1 VNDFV
6 NDFVNDSKKDP
17 VMDAPAPDT
26 RQATFARFWVWS
38 GVLLA
43 LVGLALFIILTPSGI
58 LDKADVIAAAVCHRI
73 PSHSFFIE
81 ERQLP
86 LCQRCSGT
94 FPGALTGL
102 LVQWGVWRRRRS
114 QRFPQWQMFI
124 VLAGFAGIWALDGF
138 NSYTTMLGE
147 RPVGLLGYVP
157 QPWLRLLSGVLM
169 GMGMSVILVPAFN
182 QIMWADG
189 EAAATLRSWSELA
202 FLVVVELAMAGAIY
216 LLQPALLYP
225 VALYSVA
232 GVVAMF
238 ICLGAMLF
246 VMALGRD
253 SALTGWREAWLPL
266 VWGLIFALLVIGVMN
281 FLRVLITGTI
291 EGVPGLA

>member
-1 VNDFV
+1 MSN
-6 NDFVNDSKKDP
+6 SEKAP
-17 VMDAPAPDT
+17 VMDDAPAPDT
-26 RQATFARFWVWS
+26 QPAKFPRFWVWS
-38 GVLLA
+38 GILLA
-43 LVGLALFIILTPSGI
+43 LVGLALFIILTPAGV
-58 LDKADVIAAAVCHRI
+58 LDKTDVIAAAVCHRI
-73 PSHSFFIE
+73 PSHSFFVD

-102 LVQWGVWRRRRS
+102 LVQWVVWRRRRS
-114 QRFPQWQMFI
+114 QRFPQWKMFV
-124 VLAGFAGIWALDGF
+124 VLAVFAGIWALDGF
-138 NSYTTMLGE
+138 NSYTTMLTG
-147 RPVGLLGYVP
+147 RPEGLLGYAP

-182 QIMWADG
+182 QVMWADG
-189 EAAATLRSWSELA
+189 EATATLRSWSELA

-216 LLQPALLYP
+216 LLEPALLYP

-253 SALTGWREAWLPL
+253 SAFTGWRETWLPL
-266 VWGLIFALLVIGVMN
+266 VWGLIFALVVIGVMD
-281 FLRVLITGTI
+281 FLRLQITGTI
-291 EGVPGLA
+291 DGVPGLS